1 MYGNKGADLLSGGAG
16 ADILYGNHGIDTLLG
31 GAGNDTM
38 YGGDGADVFQ
48 VAAGSGVD
56 TIDGFD
62 VTEDKIRIPQFVND
76 SSIINVSFVLDS
88 LGTANNGA
96 DAEVVLGTSH
106 QIVLLGVNGSSL
118 SASNFEVF

>member
-1 MYGNKGADLLSGGAG
+1 MIWLAAESLIIGGTGTINATGGNGGPETPTT
-16 ADILYGNHGIDTLLG
+16 NQ
-31 GAGNDTM
+31 

-56 TIDGFD
+56 TINGFD